1 MAMQDIEVTRTA
13 VEGLLNSAANASRR
27 RPTVGVVEA
36 DADSALA
43 LVSEA
48 AATIRQREQLAAQA
62 VTRAHNAAIAV
73 KEQLRA
79 AEIRA
84 ERAEAALRQA
94 EGEIDELTA
103 TAVEANRRI
112 EALQGDLSTTE
123 SELSA
128 MEQRAIAAERRV
140 VEAEAAIQRIVTA
153 IRTELPVSNASLR
166 HVNDGA

>member
-1 MAMQDIEVTRTA
+1 MQDREGSRA
-13 VEGLLNSAANASRR
+13 AFEGLLNSAVDAPRR
-27 RPTVGVVEA
+27 RPTIGVAENG
-36 DADSALA
+36 ADSALA

-79 AEIRA
+79 AEVRA

-103 TAVEANRRI
+103 ATAEANRKIDALHTSLSAR
-112 EALQGDLSTTE
+112 EA
-123 SELSA
+123 ELSA
-128 MEQRAIAAERRV
+128 MEQRAVAAERRV

-153 IRTELPVSNASLR
+153 IRTELPVSNATLR
-166 HVNDGA
+166 HLGDPL

>member
-1 MAMQDIEVTRTA
+1 MQDVEVTRAA
-13 VEGLLNSAANASRR
+13 VDSLLNGAAAKR
-27 RPTVGVVEA
+27 RPTIGVVEA

-79 AEIRA
+79 AELRA
-84 ERAEAALRQA
+84 ERAEAALNQA

-103 TAVEANRRI
+103 AAVEANRTI
-112 EALQGDLSTTE
+112 ETLQASVSMRE
-123 SELSA
+123 AELTA
-128 MEQRAIAAERRV
+128 MEQRALAAEKRV
-140 VEAEAAIQRIVTA
+140 VESEAAIQRIVTA
-153 IRTELPVSNASLR
+153 IRTELPVSNASAR
-166 HVNDGA
+166 PANEPR

>member
-1 MAMQDIEVTRTA
+1 MQDVEVTRA
-13 VEGLLNSAANASRR
+13 GVEGLLNGSANAPRR
-27 RPTVGVVEA
+27 RPTTGAA
-36 DADSALA
+36 DADAESALA

-79 AEIRA
+79 AEMRA
-84 ERAEAALRQA
+84 ERAETALNQA

-103 TAVEANRRI
+103 AAVEANHNIDSLSARLSQR
-112 EALQGDLSTTE
+112 EA
-123 SELSA
+123 ELSA
-128 MEQRAIAAERRV
+128 MEQRATAAERRV

-153 IRTELPVSNASLR
+153 IRTELPVSNASQR
-166 HVNDGA
+166 PVNDAN

>member
-1 MAMQDIEVTRTA
+1 MQDVEGTRAT
-13 VEGLLNSAANASRR
+13 VEGLLNSIANAPKR
-27 RPTVGVVEA
+27 RPTIGVVEA

-79 AEIRA
+79 AEVRA

-94 EGEIDELTA
+94 EGEIDELSA
-103 TAVEANRRI
+103 AAVEANRNI
-112 EALQGDLSTTE
+112 EVLHATLTDKENQLVT
-123 SELSA
+123 
-128 MEQRAIAAERRV
+128 MEERAIAAERRV
-140 VEAEAAIQRIVTA
+140 AEAEASIQRIVTA
-153 IRTELPVSNASLR
+153 IRTELPVSNAKR
-166 HVNDGA
+166 VVNEAG

>member
-1 MAMQDIEVTRTA
+1 MQDIETTRSV
-13 VEGLLNSAANASRR
+13 VEGLLNSAANASKR
-27 RPTVGVVEA
+27 RPTIGIVEA

-79 AEIRA
+79 AETRA

-94 EGEIDELTA
+94 EGELDELSA
-103 TAVEANRRI
+103 AAVDANRKI
-112 EALQGDLSTTE
+112 EALSAGLSE
-123 SELSA
+123 REEELSA
-128 MEQRAIAAERRV
+128 MEQRALAAERRV
-140 VEAEAAIQRIVTA
+140 VEAEASIQRIVTA
-153 IRTELPVSNASLR
+153 IRTELPVSNAGQRPL
-166 HVNDGA
+166 NDAR